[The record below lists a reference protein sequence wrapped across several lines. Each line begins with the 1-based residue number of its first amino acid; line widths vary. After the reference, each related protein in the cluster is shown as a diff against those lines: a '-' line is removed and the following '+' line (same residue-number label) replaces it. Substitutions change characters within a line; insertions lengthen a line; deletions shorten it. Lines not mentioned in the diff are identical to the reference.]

1 MMHVAIPH
9 NLSREAARERLR
21 SRSHTLAD
29 AIPGGAAEVKTDW
42 PTPDRM
48 HMTITAMGQVVD
60 GNVDVEDAQLLFN
73 VTLPPML
80 GFLEPMIA
88 GAIRQQGPRLLK

>member
-1 MMHVAIPH
+1 MQVAIPH
-9 NLSREAARERLR
+9 SLGRDAARERLR

-29 AIPGGAAEVKTDW
+29 SMPGGAAEVKTDW

-60 GNVDVEDAQLLFN
+60 GNVDVEDTQLLFN
-73 VTLPPML
+73 VTLPSML
-80 GFLEPMIA
+80 SFLEPMIA
-88 GAIRQQGPRLLK
+88 GAIRQQGPKLLK

>member
-1 MMHVAIPH
+1 MQVAIPH
-9 NLSREAARERLR
+9 TLGRDTARERLR

-29 AIPGGAAEVKTDW
+29 AMPGGAAEVKTDW

-60 GNVDVEDAQLLFN
+60 GNVDIDDTQLLFS

-80 GFLEPMIA
+80 SFLEPMIA
-88 GAIRQQGPRLLK
+88 GAIRQQGPKLLK

>member
-1 MMHVAIPH
+1 MQVAIPH
-9 NLSREAARERLR
+9 SLGRETARERLR

-29 AIPGGAAEVKTDW
+29 AMPGGAAEVRTDW

-60 GNVDVEDAQLLFN
+60 GTVDVEDNQLLFS

-80 GFLEPMIA
+80 SFLEPMIA

>member
-1 MMHVAIPH
+1 MQVAIPH
-9 NLSREAARERLR
+9 TLGRDAARERLR

-29 AIPGGAAEVKTDW
+29 AMPGGAAEVKTDW

-60 GNVDVEDAQLLFN
+60 GNVDIDDTQLLFS

-80 GFLEPMIA
+80 SFLEPVIA
-88 GAIRQQGPRLLK
+88 GAIRQQGPKLLK

>member
-1 MMHVAIPH
+1 MQVAIPH
-9 NLSREAARERLR
+9 TLGRDVARERLR

-29 AIPGGAAEVKTDW
+29 AMPGGAAEVRTDW

-48 HMTITAMGQVVD
+48 HMTITAMGQVVEGD
-60 GNVDVEDAQLLFN
+60 VDVEDAQLLFS

-88 GAIRQQGPRLLK
+88 GAIRQQGPKLLG